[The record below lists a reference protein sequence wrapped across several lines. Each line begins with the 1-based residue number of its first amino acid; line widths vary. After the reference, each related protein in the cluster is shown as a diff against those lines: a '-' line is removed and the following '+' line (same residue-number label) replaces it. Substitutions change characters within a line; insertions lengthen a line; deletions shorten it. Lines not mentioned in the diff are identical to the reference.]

1 MTSDPGGLSA
11 SSHFVLN
18 LGMAAGPGHLGR
30 MTLSPQRTPFLLLL
44 LPHATQLNWSVLAA
58 GSLSL
63 EQAIAHTDG
72 DTVTTPRGARYGC
85 HLLQSCQQ
93 PGPRPLVEITT
104 HGRWILQ
111 MPPMTLSHA
120 GTRTTVTLS
129 NFLMQLPAAVCGWG
143 LLPCPSARTEK
154 RMIVPERVST
164 NGPLTSQWE
173 QNAVFP
179 TRSSKFYCTRLR
191 VPS

>member
-11 SSHFVLN
+11 PSHFVLN

-30 MTLSPQRTPFLLLL
+30 MILSPQRTPFLLLLLL

-58 GSLSL
+58 RSLSL
-63 EQAIAHTDG
+63 EQAIAHWTDTDG

-93 PGPRPLVEITT
+93 DSGGQAGPRPLAEITT

-111 MPPMTLSHA
+111 MPPMTLSHT
-120 GTRTTVTLS
+120 GTRMTVTLL

-143 LLPCPSARTEK
+143 LLPCLPPALVVRH
-154 RMIVPERVST
+154 P
-164 NGPLTSQWE
+164 
-173 QNAVFP
+173 AVLSHGWHGCDF
-179 TRSSKFYCTRLR
+179 SI
-191 VPS
+191 